1 MISKRIAGRKD
12 GRTSASAAL
21 RYGEGLTPDRTNGD
35 LLDKSHRTRF
45 GGFGLIDDGVY
56 AGRSRDEMSELVELA
71 AVEKNHIHKILHYTH
86 GNKTEAARLLN
97 IGLTTLYRK
106 IDEYHLN

>member
-71 AVEKNHIHKILHYTH
+71 AVEMQANCDSNTRVRADKKLAHFV
-86 GNKTEAARLLN
+86 
-97 IGLTTLYRK
+97 
-106 IDEYHLN
+106 